1 LNKPFWNI
9 YTQMINFMFSS
20 HVKISGLVLLAV
32 ILLQGCGG
40 ERTTPY
46 DPGSSSSSSSAVSVT
61 AQVIAQAT
69 TVSGV
74 LDHSDKRLQVMR
86 NENDFFDITDGYVNF
101 NLDSQNFTNGQVVL
115 LDLGEQDSCKQ
126 RLDFNSL
133 RAQESGGD
141 SVKVVVTYRERAA
154 TSGACTSVLSRP
166 FYLYY
171 VQSRGTLIFE
181 ESIL

>member
-1 LNKPFWNI
+1 
-9 YTQMINFMFSS
+9 MINFLFSS
-20 HVKISGLVLLAV
+20 QLKVGLILGSVVLL
-32 ILLQGCGG
+32 LQSCGG

-46 DPGSSSSSSSAVSVT
+46 NPSSSSSSSSAVSVT
-61 AQVIAQAT
+61 TQVITQAT
-69 TVSGV
+69 TTSSV
-74 LDHSDKRLQVMR
+74 LDHSDKRLQVIR

-126 RLDFNSL
+126 HLDFNSL
-133 RAQESGGD
+133 RAEEAGED

-154 TSGACTSVLSRP
+154 TSGTCTSVLSRP

>member
-1 LNKPFWNI
+1 
-9 YTQMINFMFSS
+9 MINYMFSS
-20 HVKISGLVLLAV
+20 QVKRSGLVLLAA

-46 DPGSSSSSSSAVSVT
+46 SPNTSSSSSSAVSVT
-61 AQVIAQAT
+61 TQVITQAT
-69 TVSGV
+69 TVFGV
-74 LDHSDKRLQVMR
+74 LDHSDKRLQVLR
-86 NENDFFDITDGYVNF
+86 NENDFFEITNGYVNF
-101 NLDSQNFTNGQVVL
+101 NLDSQDFTSGQVVL

-126 RLDFNSL
+126 HLDFNSL
-133 RAQESGGD
+133 RAEEAGDD

-154 TSGACTSVLSRP
+154 TSGTCTSVLSRP

-171 VQSRGTLIFE
+171 VQSRGALIFE

>member
-1 LNKPFWNI
+1 
-9 YTQMINFMFSS
+9 MINSMFSS
-20 HVKISGLVLLAV
+20 HAKFGVLVLLAAL
-32 ILLQGCGG
+32 ILQSCGG

-46 DPGSSSSSSSAVSVT
+46 NPSLSSSSSSAVSVT
-61 AQVIAQAT
+61 TQVITQAT
-69 TVSGV
+69 DTSRV

-86 NENDFFDITDGYVNF
+86 NENDFFDITDAYVDF
-101 NLDSQNFTNGQVVL
+101 NLASQNFTSGQVVL
-115 LDLGEQDSCKQ
+115 LDLGDQDSCRQ

-133 RAQESGGD
+133 RAEEAGNE
-141 SVKVVVTYRERAA
+141 SVKVVITYRERAA
-154 TSGACTSVLSRP
+154 TSGVCTSVISRP

>member
-1 LNKPFWNI
+1 
-9 YTQMINFMFSS
+9 MINFMFSS
-20 HVKISGLVLLAV
+20 QLKFGLMVVLAAL
-32 ILLQGCGG
+32 LLQGCGG

-46 DPGSSSSSSSAVSVT
+46 NPSSSSSSSSASSVT
-61 AQVIAQAT
+61 TQAITQGT
-69 TVSGV
+69 TTSSV
-74 LDHSDKRLQVMR
+74 LDHTDKRLQVLR
-86 NENDFFDITDGYVNF
+86 NEDDYYGISNSYVNF
-101 NLDSQNFTNGQVVL
+101 NLATQNFTSGQVVL

-133 RAQESGGD
+133 RAEEAGDD
-141 SVKVVVTYRERAA
+141 SVKVVITYHERAA
-154 TSGACTSVLSRP
+154 TSGTCTSVSSRP

>member
-1 LNKPFWNI
+1 
-9 YTQMINFMFSS
+9 MINLLFSS
-20 HVKISGLVLLAV
+20 QIKLGGIALLAA
-32 ILLQGCGG
+32 LFLQGCGG

-46 DPGSSSSSSSAVSVT
+46 NPSSSSSSSSASSVAT
-61 AQVIAQAT
+61 QAITQAT
-69 TVSGV
+69 TTSSV

-101 NLDSQNFTNGQVVL
+101 NLGSQNFTSGQVVL

-133 RAQESGGD
+133 RAEEAGDD

-154 TSGACTSVLSRP
+154 TSGTCTSVLSRP

>member
-1 LNKPFWNI
+1 
-9 YTQMINFMFSS
+9 MINFLFSFQLKRGFM
-20 HVKISGLVLLAV
+20 VVLAAL
-32 ILLQGCGG
+32 LLQGCGG

-46 DPGSSSSSSSAVSVT
+46 NPSSSSSSSSAVSVT
-61 AQVIAQAT
+61 TQVITQAT
-69 TVSGV
+69 STSSL

-86 NENDFFDITDGYVNF
+86 NENDFFDITDAYVDF
-101 NLDSQNFTNGQVVL
+101 NLATQDFTNGQVVL
-115 LDLGEQDSCKQ
+115 LDLGEQDSCQQ

-133 RAQESGGD
+133 RAEEAGDD
-141 SVKVVVTYRERAA
+141 SVKVVITYRERAA
-154 TSGACTSVLSRP
+154 TSGTCTSVKSRP